1 MMFFLILRLCFFCSS
16 LELKVFND
24 AKFKPYNLPP
34 LSKFNMFQLHISHLK
49 RRWNRNSQARCC
61 RACGDPVETSA
72 LAGRGEEKIG
82 YLKKADAGASWMI
95 LGGIF
100 DERLMCGIVV

>member
-1 MMFFLILRLCFFCSS
+1 MEPKLG
-16 LELKVFND
+16 NHD
-24 AKFKPYNLPP
+24 
-34 LSKFNMFQLHISHLK
+34 FQLPF
-49 RRWNRNSQARCC
+49 SQARCC
-61 RACGDPVETSA
+61 GARGDPVETSA

-100 DERLMCGIVV
+100 ERLMCVVRSKLSLFS